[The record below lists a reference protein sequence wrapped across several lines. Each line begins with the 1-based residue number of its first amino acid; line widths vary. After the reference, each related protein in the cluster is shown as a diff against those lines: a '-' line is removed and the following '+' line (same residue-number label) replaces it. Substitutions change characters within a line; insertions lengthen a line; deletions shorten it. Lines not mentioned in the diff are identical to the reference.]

1 MTQTVYFGTYT
12 RRSSEGIY
20 KADFDTSTGE
30 LANLTLIAKEP
41 NPTYL
46 AFDKQQNILSEL
58 NTVREALQPLIKRDS
73 YSITLW
79 PKVLL
84 YAM

>member
-12 RRSSEGIY
+12 SLVEGIY

-30 LANLTLIAKEP
+30 LANSCSKEA

-46 AFDKQQNILSEL
+46 AFDNNRTHILSEL
-58 NTVREALQPLIKRDS
+58 NTVREALQPLIKGQ
-73 YSITLW
+73 
-79 PKVLL
+79 LL
-84 YAM
+84 NHVVAERCSSAM

>member
-46 AFDKQQNILSEL
+46 AFDKQQNLLSEL
-58 NTVREALQPLIKRDS
+58 NMAKEALQPLIKPGS
-73 YSITLW
+73 CSITLW